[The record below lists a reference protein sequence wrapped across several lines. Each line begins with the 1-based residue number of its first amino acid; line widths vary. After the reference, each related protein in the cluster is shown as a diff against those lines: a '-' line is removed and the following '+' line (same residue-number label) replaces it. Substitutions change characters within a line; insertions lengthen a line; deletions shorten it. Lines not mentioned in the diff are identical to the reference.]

1 MPSMKLMSVLKNSRG
16 ENSIYTQVN
25 IQWEQYRANER
36 LALRE
41 Y

>member
-1 MPSMKLMSVLKNSRG
+1 MPSMKLKSVLKNSRG
-16 ENSIYTQVN
+16 GYLTQVN

-36 LALRE
+36 VALRE